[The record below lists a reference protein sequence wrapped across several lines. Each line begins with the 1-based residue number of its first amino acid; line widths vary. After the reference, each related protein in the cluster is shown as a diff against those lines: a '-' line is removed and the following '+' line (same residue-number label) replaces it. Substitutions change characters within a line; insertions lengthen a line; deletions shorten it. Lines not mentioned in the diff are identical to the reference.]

1 TVRFIGE
8 VDGAVFRDI
17 VSELDQVRAPGFDL
31 TLKSV
36 GHFPPRGEPHVLWV
50 GVEKNAWLVG
60 LRDRVE
66 SAVVRAGVAPEG
78 RRFSPHVT
86 LARLKGTPER
96 AVGSYLAT
104 HGLVRF
110 GPIPVRDFHL
120 FSSSLSSKRAAHR
133 HEASFPLLEPAATR
147 PNGAA

>member
-1 TVRFIGE
+1 MVRLFVSIELPEEVKRNLVRMCCDVPGARWAEPEQMHLTVRFIGE

-104 HGLVRF
+104 H
-110 GPIPVRDFHL
+110 
-120 FSSSLSSKRAAHR
+120 
-133 HEASFPLLEPAATR
+133 
-147 PNGAA
+147 